1 MIANECHCCDNKHVF
16 CHSCILAWSMTF
28 GENSQKC
35 PFCRY
40 CMNAH
45 TLECCLSVIT
55 LLNTILIIIM
65 NIEHHY
71 ITLLYYVIIKVLH
84 IEHHYITLLYYVI
97 IKVLPYSQGHADLA
111 PRQPAHMWH
120 TAVNSHKHKG
130 KLLLLSATPGGSTLA
145 AICHLPVGCYQ
156 ISLLS
161 DRGSCMD
168 NFHRDVAWWWNHSG
182 SNP

>member
-1 MIANECHCCDNKHVF
+1 
-16 CHSCILAWSMTF
+16 
-28 GENSQKC
+28 
-35 PFCRY
+35 
-40 CMNAH
+40 MNAH

-111 PRQPAHMWH
+111 PRQPAHM
-120 TAVNSHKHKG
+120 
-130 KLLLLSATPGGSTLA
+130 
-145 AICHLPVGCYQ
+145 
-156 ISLLS
+156 
-161 DRGSCMD
+161 
-168 NFHRDVAWWWNHSG
+168 
-182 SNP
+182 